1 MSKPATQ
8 TNGEWTIGRLLDWT
22 RQHFQSKGIDDARLC
37 AELLLAKVL
46 QCQKI
51 MLYTRFNESPTPEQR
66 AEYRELVKAAAE
78 HHPIAYLV
86 GRREFYSLD
95 FKVTPDV
102 LIPRPETELIIEQA
116 LAWIASARPET
127 CAMLDIG
134 TGSGCLA
141 ITLAKRVP
149 HLVAVAS
156 DVSAA
161 ALAVAEEN
169 AKAHGVADRIRFV
182 EADLLDLPPGIA
194 PEGGFD
200 LIVSNPPYVALRD
213 ADTLA
218 PNVRAF
224 EPHLALFAGED
235 GMEIYRRLAPAV
247 APMLK
252 PDGLLLLEIGR
263 DQGDD
268 VVSLFKDASDLRP
281 AARCRDLAGIE
292 RTLAFTMTA

>member
-8 TNGEWTIGRLLDWT
+8 TNGEWTIGKLLDWT

-46 QCQKI
+46 QCKKI

-95 FKVTPDV
+95 FRVTPDV

-116 LAWIASARPET
+116 LAWIASVRPESCT
-127 CAMLDIG
+127 MLDIG

-141 ITLAKRVP
+141 VTLAKRVP
-149 HLVAVAS
+149 HLAAVAS
-156 DVSAA
+156 DISQA
-161 ALAVAEEN
+161 ALVVAEEN
-169 AKAHGVADRIRFV
+169 AQTHGVADRIRFV
-182 EADLLDLPPGIA
+182 EADLLDLPAGMA

-200 LIVSNPPYVALRD
+200 LIVSNPPYVAQRD

-218 PNVRAF
+218 PNVRNF
-224 EPHLALFAGED
+224 EPHLALFAGDD
-235 GMEIYRRLAPAV
+235 GLEVYRRLASTV
-247 APMLK
+247 ASMLK

-263 DQGDD
+263 SQGDD
-268 VVSLFKDASDLRP
+268 IVSLFNSASGLRP

-292 RTLAFTMTA
+292 RTLAFTISA